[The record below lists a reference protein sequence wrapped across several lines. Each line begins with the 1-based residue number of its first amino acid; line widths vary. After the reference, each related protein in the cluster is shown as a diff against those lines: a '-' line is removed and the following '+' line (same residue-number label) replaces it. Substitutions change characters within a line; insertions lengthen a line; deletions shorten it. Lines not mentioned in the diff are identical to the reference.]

1 MMTLLINK
9 LHKTESISNILKKR
23 KTLFD
28 NPETYLKLPSET
40 NFQFVIGKKL
50 RGPRYN
56 SDNELIPYSI
66 VGQIVKKEKKFC
78 PKKKTNLFHS
88 MIKTSRDFKKTLS
101 KSKIN
106 ISDLSNPIY

>member
-1 MMTLLINK
+1 MLYRNILPNSIDDTSKLKKRTLLINK

-40 NFQFVIGKKL
+40 NFQFIIGKKL

-66 VGQIVKKEKKFC
+66 VGQIAKKEKKFW
-78 PKKKTNLFHS
+78 
-88 MIKTSRDFKKTLS
+88 
-101 KSKIN
+101 
-106 ISDLSNPIY
+106 